1 MKTIEER
8 AESYT
13 DDYIEYTLS
22 ETIVAENA
30 YIQGAKDQKKIDSE
44 ETYNWL
50 KNNIEKYFCQDEAF
64 DQVISIR
71 NLLYDFKKV
80 LEE

>member
-13 DDYIEYTLS
+13 DNCYEYTLS

-30 YIQGAKDQKKIDSE
+30 YIQGAKDQKKIDDE
-44 ETYNWL
+44 KTYNWL
-50 KNNIEKYFCQDEAF
+50 KNNIEKYFCRDEAF
-64 DQVISIR
+64 NQVISVK
-71 NLLYDFKKV
+71 NLLSDFKKV
-80 LEE
+80 QEE

>member
-13 DDYIEYTLS
+13 DDYPEFTLS

-30 YIQGAKDQKKIDSE
+30 YIQGAKDQNE
-44 ETYNWL
+44 EIYNWL
-50 KNNIEKYFCQDEAF
+50 KNNIENYYYRDEAF
-64 DQVISIR
+64 DQVISVK
-71 NLLYDFKKV
+71 NLLSDLKKV
-80 LEE
+80 YG